1 MDPPELRFSALDRG
15 SLDERV
21 DSLATWMSDIEARV
35 RATEL
40 ATGDEKAAKELRKAI
55 EALAKHDPK
64 LEKRITDHM
73 AVLADR
79 FETLASTVS
88 HTAAAQ
94 AARDGEIAA
103 LRRELENSVKR
114 IEELGGDTGRGVD
127 AREIAR
133 LRSMIDAVAAQ
144 RPLRASDSRV
154 DELGSRVR
162 LLADRVDS
170 MGATVGAAAATLGRR
185 EGDLAILRERLDTGA
200 SQIEGLTVE
209 LRRLHRDGD
218 LLQQLDAL
226 NAALEVTNGGL
237 AAREQDTAALRSRI
251 DEAYARVG
259 SVVTEMQRALGGLA
273 NQVAALETLPET
285 TAAALE
291 GRAADLGGRVD
302 AVDRRL
308 EAVSAEVEAGL
319 RDLERREHD
328 LASLHGELDAQ
339 RAHVDSVVGAL
350 RAELEALPDPRARD
364 PELDARL
371 DELAKTAAYVASRLE
386 EVAADAASNVAA
398 SASRSTELEAALG
411 KLSTRLESV
420 ERERDAAV
428 DQVRRTDELWL
439 EERDW
444 VRRQLERLAA
454 AQAEASEAGG
464 GVEPELSELRTRLD
478 EVEAARDAAASEILR
493 MSHAL
498 DSERGTVQARVDA
511 LAAQVADAVALRG
524 HDSAE
529 RMAEVS
535 GRLAELE
542 RREAAAASDLA
553 RATVAWTS
561 ELEVLG
567 ARVDGMDVARGTE
580 AESLMHA
587 LAARLDAS
595 ERERAVAASELA
607 GAAETWAVARASLSE
622 RIEDMTAKLAR
633 VESAA
638 QSAAAAAAVAA
649 ARTPDDSVAELR
661 AHIDGLRLK
670 VASSENELAAL
681 ASAPDAGV
689 RLDELARRLEA
700 VELTGTAETWAV
712 ERASLSERIEDV
724 SAKLA
729 RVDSTAQ
736 GAAAAAV
743 GTPDDSVAELR
754 AHIDGL
760 RLKVASS
767 ENELAALASAPDA
780 GVRLD
785 ELARRLEAVERAAPI
800 AILPD
805 SDVLL
810 TGDGRF
816 RLELRALELR
826 MEHAEAAAR
835 ENREAVLT
843 QLERLAS
850 RVELRLQRLESTQD
864 GYTEHVETKAQ
875 IVPIRGGA
883 D

>member
-1 MDPPELRFSALDRG
+1 MDPPELGSTGIDHG
-15 SLDERV
+15 SLDERL

-35 RATEL
+35 RATEF
-40 ATGDEKAAKELRKAI
+40 ATGDERTAKELRKAI
-55 EALAKHDPK
+55 EMLSKHDPK

-88 HTAAAQ
+88 HTAAAL
-94 AARDGEIAA
+94 AAKDGEIAA
-103 LRRELENSVKR
+103 LRRELESAGKR

-185 EGDLAILRERLDTGA
+185 EGDLAILRERLDAGA

-226 NAALEVTNGGL
+226 NAALEATNGRL
-237 AAREQDTAALRSRI
+237 VAREKEAAALRSRI
-251 DEAYARVG
+251 DEAYAQVG

-273 NQVAALETLPET
+273 NQVAALETLPEA

-291 GRAADLGGRVD
+291 GRAAELGGKVD
-302 AVDRRL
+302 AVDQRL
-308 EAVSAEVEAGL
+308 EAVSAQVEAGL
-319 RDLERREHD
+319 RDMQRRDHD

-339 RAHVDSVVGAL
+339 RAHVDAVVGSL
-350 RAELEALPDPRARD
+350 RTELEALPDPQARD

-371 DELAKTAAYVASRLE
+371 HELGKTAAHIASRLE

-398 SASRSTELEAALG
+398 SASRETVLEEGLD
-411 KLSTRLESV
+411 KLSTRLDSV
-420 ERERDAAV
+420 EQEHDAAAAEL
-428 DQVRRTDELWL
+428 RRADKVLL

-444 VRRQLERLAA
+444 VRRQLERLTD
-454 AQAEASEAGG
+454 AQAEATEAAGG
-464 GVEPELSELRTRLD
+464 VQPELGELRTRLD
-478 EVEAARDAAASEILR
+478 EVEAARDAAASEIVR
-493 MSHAL
+493 ISHAL
-498 DSERGTVQARVDA
+498 DSERGTVQAQLGA
-511 LAAQVADAVALRG
+511 LAAQVADAVAKG
-524 HDSAE
+524 GDDS
-529 RMAEVS
+529 EVS

-542 RREAAAASDLA
+542 RREAAAASHLA
-553 RATVAWTS
+553 RATAAWTS
-561 ELEVLG
+561 KLEVLG
-567 ARVDGMDVARGTE
+567 ARVDGMDAARDPET
-580 AESLMHA
+580 ESLVHA

-595 ERERAVAASELA
+595 ERECAAAASELA
-607 GAAETWAVARASLSE
+607 SAAETWAAERASLCE
-622 RIEDMTAKLAR
+622 RIQDVSAKLAR

-638 QSAAAAAAVAA
+638 QGAAAAAAVAA
-649 ARTPDDSVAELR
+649 AGTPDDGVAELR
-661 AHIDGLRLK
+661 ACIDGLRMK
-670 VASSENELAAL
+670 VASSEKDLATL
-681 ASAPDAGV
+681 AGAG
-689 RLDELARRLEA
+689 
-700 VELTGTAETWAV
+700 
-712 ERASLSERIEDV
+712 
-724 SAKLA
+724 
-729 RVDSTAQ
+729 
-736 GAAAAAV
+736 
-743 GTPDDSVAELR
+743 
-754 AHIDGL
+754 
-760 RLKVASS
+760 
-767 ENELAALASAPDA
+767 DA

-785 ELARRLEAVERAAPI
+785 ELARRLEAVERAGAI
-800 AILPD
+800 TILPD
-805 SDVLL
+805 SDLPL
-810 TGDGRF
+810 AGDGRL
-816 RLELRALELR
+816 RLELRSVELR

-850 RVELRLQRLESTQD
+850 RVEWRLQRLENAQE
-864 GYTEHVETKAQ
+864 GYIEPVETGAQ

>member
-1 MDPPELRFSALDRG
+1 MDPPELGSTGIDHG
-15 SLDERV
+15 SLDERL

-35 RATEL
+35 RATEF
-40 ATGDEKAAKELRKAI
+40 ATGDERTAKELRKAI
-55 EALAKHDPK
+55 EMLSKHDPK

-88 HTAAAQ
+88 HTAAAL
-94 AARDGEIAA
+94 AAKDGEIAA
-103 LRRELENSVKR
+103 LRRELESAGKR

-185 EGDLAILRERLDTGA
+185 EGDLAILRERLDAGA

-226 NAALEVTNGGL
+226 NAALEATNGRL
-237 AAREQDTAALRSRI
+237 VAREKEAAALRSRI
-251 DEAYARVG
+251 DEAYAQVG

-273 NQVAALETLPET
+273 NQVAALETLPEA

-291 GRAADLGGRVD
+291 GRAAELGGKVDAVDQRLEAVSAQVEAGLRDMQRRDHDLASLHGDLEAQRAHVDAVAAEMQRAIGGLANQVAALETLPEATAAALEGRAAELGGKVD

-308 EAVSAEVEAGL
+308 EAVSAQVEAGL
-319 RDLERREHD
+319 RDMQRRDHD

-339 RAHVDSVVGAL
+339 RAHVDAVVGSL
-350 RAELEALPDPRARD
+350 RTELEALPDPQARD

-371 DELAKTAAYVASRLE
+371 HELGKTAAHIASRLE

-398 SASRSTELEAALG
+398 SASRETVLEEGLD
-411 KLSTRLESV
+411 KLSTRLDSV
-420 ERERDAAV
+420 EQEHDAAAAEL
-428 DQVRRTDELWL
+428 RRADKVLL

-444 VRRQLERLAA
+444 VRRQLERLTD
-454 AQAEASEAGG
+454 AQAEATEAAGG
-464 GVEPELSELRTRLD
+464 VQPELGELRTRLG
-478 EVEAARDAAASEILR
+478 EVEAARDAAASEIVR
-493 MSHAL
+493 ISHAL
-498 DSERGTVQARVDA
+498 DSERGTVQAQLGA
-511 LAAQVADAVALRG
+511 LAAQVADAVAKG
-524 HDSAE
+524 GDDS
-529 RMAEVS
+529 EVS

-542 RREAAAASDLA
+542 RREAAAASHLA
-553 RATVAWTS
+553 RATAAWTS
-561 ELEVLG
+561 KLEVLG
-567 ARVDGMDVARGTE
+567 ARVDGMDAARDPET
-580 AESLMHA
+580 ESLVHA

-595 ERERAVAASELA
+595 ERECAAAASELA
-607 GAAETWAVARASLSE
+607 SAAETWAAERASLCE
-622 RIEDMTAKLAR
+622 RIQDVSAKLAR

-638 QSAAAAAAVAA
+638 QGAAAAAAVAA
-649 ARTPDDSVAELR
+649 AGTPDDGVAELR
-661 AHIDGLRLK
+661 ACIDGLRMK
-670 VASSENELAAL
+670 VASSEKDLATL
-681 ASAPDAGV
+681 AGAG
-689 RLDELARRLEA
+689 
-700 VELTGTAETWAV
+700 
-712 ERASLSERIEDV
+712 
-724 SAKLA
+724 
-729 RVDSTAQ
+729 
-736 GAAAAAV
+736 
-743 GTPDDSVAELR
+743 
-754 AHIDGL
+754 
-760 RLKVASS
+760 
-767 ENELAALASAPDA
+767 DA

-785 ELARRLEAVERAAPI
+785 ELARRLEAVERAGAI
-800 AILPD
+800 TILPD
-805 SDVLL
+805 SDLPL
-810 TGDGRF
+810 AGDGRL
-816 RLELRALELR
+816 RLELRSVELR

-850 RVELRLQRLESTQD
+850 RVEWRLQRLENAQE
-864 GYTEHVETKAQ
+864 GYIEPVETGAQ